1 MNSITVRKGN
11 VELHVPED
19 EKERY
24 LKLGYSVYNGD
35 NLVEEALTEDVS
47 VLLTKIN
54 TLETEN
60 ERLKKENSKLKNDL
74 KNDLKKEKAKT
85 KTETN

>member
-35 NLVEEALTEDVS
+35 KLIEEAPTNDVGA
-47 VLLTKIN
+47 LLTKIN
-54 TLETEN
+54 SLETEN
-60 ERLKKENSKLKNDL
+60 AQLKKENAKLKADL
-74 KNDLKKEKAKT
+74 RKVKASKS
-85 KTETN
+85 ES

>member
-35 NLVEEALTEDVS
+35 KLIEEALTNDVS
-47 VLLTKIN
+47 ALLAKIN
-54 TLETEN
+54 SLETEN
-60 ERLKKENSKLKNDL
+60 AQLKKENAKLKADL
-74 KNDLKKEKAKT
+74 RKVKASKS
-85 KTETN
+85 ES

>member
-35 NLVEEALTEDVS
+35 KLIEEAPTNDVGA
-47 VLLTKIN
+47 LLAKIN
-54 TLETEN
+54 SLETEN
-60 ERLKKENSKLKNDL
+60 SQLKKENAKLKADL
-74 KNDLKKEKAKT
+74 RKVKASKS
-85 KTETN
+85 ES

>member
-35 NLVEEALTEDVS
+35 KLIEGAPTNDVGT
-47 VLLTKIN
+47 LLAKIN
-54 TLETEN
+54 SLETEN
-60 ERLKKENSKLKNDL
+60 AQLKKENAKLKADL
-74 KNDLKKEKAKT
+74 RKVKASKS
-85 KTETN
+85 ES

>member
-35 NLVEEALTEDVS
+35 KLIEEAPTNDVGA
-47 VLLTKIN
+47 LLAKIN
-54 TLETEN
+54 SLETEN
-60 ERLKKENSKLKNDL
+60 SQLKKENTKLKADL
-74 KNDLKKEKAKT
+74 RKVKASKS
-85 KTETN
+85 ES

>member
-35 NLVEEALTEDVS
+35 KLVEEALTEDVG

-60 ERLKKENSKLKNDL
+60 ERLKKENLKL

>member
-24 LKLGYSVYNGD
+24 LKLGYSVYNRD
-35 NLVEEALTEDVS
+35 KLVEEALTEDVS

-60 ERLKKENSKLKNDL
+60 ERLKKENLKL

>member
-35 NLVEEALTEDVS
+35 KLIEEAPTNDVGA
-47 VLLTKIN
+47 LLAKIN
-54 TLETEN
+54 SLETEN
-60 ERLKKENSKLKNDL
+60 AQLKKENAKLKADL
-74 KNDLKKEKAKT
+74 RKVKASKS
-85 KTETN
+85 ES

>member
-1 MNSITVRKGN
+1 MELICVRKGN

-24 LKLGYSVYNGD
+24 LKLGYSVYDGD
-35 NLVEEALTEDVS
+35 KLVEEALTEDVS

-54 TLETEN
+54 SLETEN
-60 ERLKKENSKLKNDL
+60 GQLKKENAKL
-74 KNDLKKEKAKT
+74 KNDLKKEQNKTTKA
-85 KTETN
+85 ETN